1 MEQVNSRVIKER
13 SIRLSKIFR
22 ESLITINEKW
32 QNWEGEIL
40 VLHEGLK
47 PNQAF
52 GRNIAYKNVFVEDY
66 TGDFGK
72 FVKIK
77 IYEIDGFNSYGFLK

>member
-1 MEQVNSRVIKER
+1 
-13 SIRLSKIFR
+13 
-22 ESLITINEKW
+22 LININEKW

-47 PNQAF
+47 PNQTF
-52 GRNIAYKNVFVEDY
+52 GRDFAYKNVFVEDY

-77 IYEIDGFNSYGFLK
+77 IYKIDGFNLYGFLK